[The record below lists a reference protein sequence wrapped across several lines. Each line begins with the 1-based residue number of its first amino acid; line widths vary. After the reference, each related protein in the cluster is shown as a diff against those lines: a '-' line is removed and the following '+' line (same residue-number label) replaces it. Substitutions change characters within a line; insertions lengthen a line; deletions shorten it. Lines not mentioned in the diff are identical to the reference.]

1 METNTLRFIVLGNT
15 KTGKTT
21 YFNRLKDNYTNKHST
36 TIGVDVHTFIHKLYN
51 YNSKII
57 IWDTAGRKRF
67 KSIVNSYIANNC
79 GYILFFDLNNK
90 ESFLSLEKWIEEI
103 KHYNTC
109 KHEHP
114 IFLIGNK
121 KDLLQKVDNHDIG
134 NLVEK
139 YKLIYITTSCTDY
152 DSHIIMDAI
161 INEIFVRFIGPND
174 KCNGI
179 H

>member
-67 KSIVNSYIANNC
+67 KSIVNSYIANNYYYQQIV
-79 GYILFFDLNNK
+79 G
-90 ESFLSLEKWIEEI
+90 LSKI
-103 KHYNTC
+103 
-109 KHEHP
+109 
-114 IFLIGNK
+114 
-121 KDLLQKVDNHDIG
+121 Q
-134 NLVEK
+134 
-139 YKLIYITTSCTDY
+139 S
-152 DSHIIMDAI
+152 
-161 INEIFVRFIGPND
+161 
-174 KCNGI
+174 
-179 H
+179 